1 MNFLSTLFGGNANNL
16 DASAAKARI
25 DGEQPP
31 FILDVRQPDEYDAG
45 HIKGAMLIPLSQL
58 GGRLH
63 ELPKDKEIL
72 CVCFS
77 GSRSGAAVRQ
87 LTTAGYA
94 ALNLRGGMMGWQ
106 MAGYPMKT
114 GHKTR

>member
-1 MNFLSTLFGGNANNL
+1 MNILKTLFGGSANDL
-16 DASAAKARI
+16 DAVAAKARL

-31 FILDVRQPDEYDAG
+31 FVLDVREPDEYHAG
-45 HIKGAMLIPLSQL
+45 HIKGATLIPLSEL
-58 GGRLH
+58 GRRTH

-77 GSRSGAAVRQ
+77 GSRSNAAVRQ
-87 LTTAGYA
+87 LTAAGYV

-106 MAGYPMKT
+106 AAGYPMKT
-114 GHKTR
+114 GHKPR